1 MKTLAFYL
9 PQFHAI
15 PENDEW
21 WGKGFTEWVNVK
33 KAKPSF
39 PGHNQ
44 PEVPTQGY
52 YNLLDPQVM
61 RNQAQMAKKYGIDG
75 FCYYHYWFQ
84 GKLLLE
90 KPLENMLKD
99 ETVDIPFCFC
109 WANEN
114 WTRTWDGLEKHVLIS
129 QNYDENWNE
138 MKQHFDYLLPFFKDE
153 RYIKHEGKPI
163 IIIYKPFLI
172 QNIEEQIACWN
183 ALAQEVGFPGLYWG
197 FQYPESFEYSHIKE
211 AFDFGIE
218 FEPLYSSWESSYLKA
233 GKTRSNKIKYGLTHP
248 TYLLNV
254 MIRKLPGLPKFMSY
268 RQTWHAILNRK
279 YEQKHMPGAFPAWDN
294 TPRRGRSAT
303 VWYGASPKLFSKYL
317 SRHVARVKKEWKAE
331 YLFINAWNEWA
342 EGAHLEPDEHNG
354 YAYLE
359 AVKKAVQE

>member
-39 PGHNQ
+39 WGHNQ
-44 PEVPTQGY
+44 PEVPIQGY

-61 RNQAQMAKKYGIDG
+61 RDQAQMAKKYGIDG

-99 ETVDIPFCFC
+99 EKVDIPFCFC

-129 QNYDENWNE
+129 QNYDENWDE

-172 QNIEEQIACWN
+172 QNIEKQIACWN
-183 ALAQEVGFPGLYWG
+183 ELAQEAGFPGLYWG
-197 FQYPESFEYSHIKE
+197 FQYPESFEYPHIKK

-218 FEPLYSSWESSYLKA
+218 FEPLYSAWESSSLKA
-233 GKTRSNKIKYGLTHP
+233 GKTRSNKIKYALTHP
-248 TYLLNV
+248 MYLFNLI
-254 MIRKLPGLPKFMSY
+254 IRNLPGLPKFISY
-268 RQTWHAILNRK
+268 RQTWHAILNRE
-279 YEQKHMPGAFPAWDN
+279 YEKKHMPGAFPAWDN
-294 TPRRGRSAT
+294 TPRRGRSAN

-317 SRHVARVKKEWKAE
+317 SRHISRIKKEWKTE